1 MSGSLTARFFN
12 QVDRLSQERGR
23 RYFLRGA
30 VSFIEGSNTSIHAG
44 VQGTR
49 LYDVDIS
56 IDKRVIDAS
65 CTCPFFERELDPCKH
80 IWAALLAAEQ
90 SGFLAALEAIP
101 APHLRGVAPK
111 PASKKM
117 AASRGTRKIC
127 GRRAGGTNCSACA
140 LNSKATAAAGVTAA
154 EQSAS

>member
-1 MSGSLTARFFN
+1 MSGSLTARLFN

-30 VSFIEGSNTSIHAG
+30 VSFIEGGNSSVHAG

-65 CTCPFFERELDPCKH
+65 CTCPSLQAYLGG
-80 IWAALLAAEQ
+80 AA
-90 SGFLAALEAIP
+90 
-101 APHLRGVAPK
+101 
-111 PASKKM
+111 
-117 AASRGTRKIC
+117 
-127 GRRAGGTNCSACA
+127 RR
-140 LNSKATAAAGVTAA
+140 
-154 EQSAS
+154 